1 MEDALPEIRILDDDV
16 ANKIAAG
23 EVVERPA
30 AVVKE
35 LLENSVDARATRI
48 DVEFKNGGKTF
59 IKVADN
65 GCGMRR
71 DQALMSLE
79 SHATSKIRT
88 SNDIFE
94 ISTYG
99 FRGEA
104 VPSIASV
111 SRFTMRTRP
120 HSQMAGTQ
128 IEVYAGK
135 INTVRECGMPEGTE
149 IAVENLFCEVPAR
162 RKFLKSDNVEASH
175 IAKLCRLYALALP
188 DVAITLIENSRLI
201 FRSERNLSLLKR
213 VERVA
218 GTAVAEKLMELK
230 PCQAD
235 GMKLYGAILAPGE
248 SFATSRNICAF
259 INSRPV
265 DCRAIYS
272 AIKEAYAQFV
282 PAGRFAA
289 AYLFLELDPRS
300 VDVNV
305 HPAKREVRLKNEFG
319 VRNFVCEAISKKLS
333 AYTAA
338 INTPFAAKSD
348 AANAEAPA
356 PAPNAQEPP
365 SSLPDAPSAPA
376 GVGESRQE
384 HTPEQE
390 QKAPNKSPAA
400 PYPAMPKAAITPLSA
415 PQFVP
420 HSEFAKQRAEY
431 DAESATVPQGMPQK
445 AASANPP
452 SPADNNAAVPNWK
465 YLAQFKGKFAVFEMR
480 TSMVLMNITAAV
492 RRLTYAKIL
501 ANLER
506 DGRAAAQTLLIPIPL
521 KLERVEAEI
530 LEKNADSFSACGFG
544 MEKFG
549 ANFYRIAAI
558 PPWLDLSEAETFVRD
573 FISSARDENI
583 SARPRK
589 LGNELF
595 AKTAARKARADKSRQ
610 TPDGATRLLRELLQC
625 PSHMSSPDGRPT
637 LREISE
643 AEINRMFSI

>member
-120 HSQMAGTQ
+120 HSQLAGTQ

-230 PCQAD
+230 PCKTD

-248 SFATSRNICAF
+248 SFSTSRNICAF

-356 PAPNAQEPP
+356 PAPNAPEPP
-365 SSLPDAPSAPA
+365 SSFPNEPSPPA
-376 GVGESRQE
+376 GEPRQAR
-384 HTPEQE
+384 TPEQE
-390 QKAPNKSPAA
+390 QKTPNKSPAA
-400 PYPAMPKAAITPLSA
+400 PHQAMPKAAITPLSA

-431 DAESATVPQGMPQK
+431 APGSVSIPQETPQK
-445 AASANPP
+445 APSANAPAP
-452 SPADNNAAVPNWK
+452 AADNAVPNWK

-492 RRLTYAKIL
+492 RRLTYAKLL

-521 KLERVEAEI
+521 KLERVDAEI
-530 LEKNADSFSACGFG
+530 LEKNADSFAACGFE

-610 TPDGATRLLRELLQC
+610 TPEGATRLLRELLQC
-625 PSHMSSPDGRPT
+625 PSHMSTPDGRPT

-643 AEINRMFSI
+643 AEINRMFSL